1 MDWFAGEPT
10 LEDTLSDPIVRAV
23 MKRDEVEVDRLRNF
37 LRDVSGRLNA
47 QPRRGG
53 GAVRGP
59 GQAG

>member
-37 LRDVSGRLNA
+37 LKDISGRLYA
-47 QPRRGG
+47 QPHARGG
-53 GAVRGP
+53 VARGSRP
-59 GQAG
+59 VG